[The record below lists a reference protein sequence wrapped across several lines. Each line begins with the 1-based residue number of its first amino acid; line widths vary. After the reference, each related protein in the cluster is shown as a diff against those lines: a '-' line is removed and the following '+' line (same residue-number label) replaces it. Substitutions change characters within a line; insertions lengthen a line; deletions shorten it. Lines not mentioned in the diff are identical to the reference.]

1 VNRDVGAAL
10 AQLTKVNARLSV
22 LGEKQDFEGEDDR
35 LKVCMALC
43 HYFKTEIKI
52 PPRDIRHTI
61 PELVTETLY
70 LSNLR
75 YKEVELGEN
84 WWKKD
89 SGAMLAFTADGKPLA
104 LLPHNF
110 SGYSVYDPETNRMS
124 RLRSALART
133 LSPLALAV
141 FRPFPYKT
149 MRGRDILAFM
159 AGEKIGREL
168 VIMTLFSLLASIVA
182 VIPPIVS
189 AQIFDM
195 IVPHTLRAMLF
206 EVVLVLLCFGI
217 ANTGFTVV
225 TNISISRMLTKI
237 GLSLEGGIWDRL
249 LSLRI
254 PFLGLYTAGELL
266 QKIQGIDRL
275 KNLFSINT
283 LQTLVTALFSFVNI
297 IVLFRL
303 ESGTAS
309 YVLLM
314 FLGLFVVYGL
324 IARKNFEY
332 HRRCID
338 IENREA
344 GFNHQAL
351 EGIQRIKASHAEERV
366 FREWSEYEAEKRY
379 LKGRIKML
387 ENLNESVRMFFQFGS
402 AAAVFY
408 LISRTTNVEVGVF
421 IAFVATFLLL
431 HKAAQRLLKVLDILP
446 EAAALVRSIN
456 PVLKGE
462 SEYNPEKIIPRDM
475 TGTLEVNRLNFHY
488 GEFGRPVLRD
498 ISFRVEDGQSLG
510 IIGPSGCGKSTLLKA
525 LLGFYPLAG
534 GNVFY
539 SAYDLDII
547 ELRYLRRQ
555 LGVVLQ
561 NDSIPMG
568 KICDIITDGDSSV
581 SREDTLRALEKVE
594 LLNEVEALPRGIDTS
609 LEQCAFS
616 DAELQRLMLA
626 RALVKPRRFVF
637 LDEPTACQDSVTRQ
651 RLLEQIYA
659 FPATKVIVTRQ
670 PAVVRRC
677 DSVLLLDRGAVV
689 KQGTFEE
696 VLCSWK
702 QLYSAA

>member
-10 AQLTKVNARLSV
+10 SQLTKVNARLSG

-35 LKVCMALC
+35 IRVCTALC
-43 HYFKTEIKI
+43 RYFKTEIKL
-52 PPRDIRHTI
+52 PPRAAGRTV
-61 PELVTETLY
+61 PELIAETLY

-75 YKEVELGEN
+75 YKEVQLGEK
-84 WWKKD
+84 WWKND
-89 SGAMLAFTADGKPLA
+89 GGAVLVFTAEGKPLA
-104 LLPHNF
+104 LLPHSF

-124 RLRSALART
+124 RLRPALART
-133 LSPLALAV
+133 FSPLALAV
-141 FRPFPYKT
+141 FRPFPYKA
-149 MRGRDILAFM
+149 MGGRDILVFM
-159 AGEKIGREL
+159 AREHIGREL
-168 VIMTLFSLLASIVA
+168 FVMTLFSFLASVAA

-195 IVPHTLRAMLF
+195 IVPNTLRAMLF
-206 EVVLVLLCFGI
+206 EVVLVLLCFDI

-237 GLSLEGGIWDRL
+237 GLSLEGGVWDRL
-249 LSLRI
+249 LSLKI
-254 PFLGLYTAGELL
+254 PFLGLYTAGGLL
-266 QKIQGIDRL
+266 QKIQGVDRL

-283 LQTLVTALFSFVNI
+283 LQTLAAALFSFVNI

-303 ESGTAS
+303 EAGTAS
-309 YVLLM
+309 YVMLM
-314 FLGLFVVYGL
+314 FLGLFIVYGL

-338 IENREA
+338 IENQAA

-351 EGIQRIKASHAEERV
+351 EGIQRIKASRAEERV

-408 LISRTTNVEVGVF
+408 LISRVSNVEVGVF

-431 HKAAQRLLKVLDILP
+431 HKAAQRLLKVLDIVP
-446 EAAALVRSIN
+446 EAAALVRGIN

-475 TGTLEVNRLNFHY
+475 EGSLEVNRLNFHY

-498 ISFRVEDGQSLG
+498 VSFRVEAGQSLG

-534 GNVFY
+534 GKIFY
-539 SAYDLDII
+539 GAYDLDII

-561 NDSIPMG
+561 NGSIPMG
-568 KICDIITDGDSSV
+568 KIYDILADGDPSV
-581 SREDTLRALEKVE
+581 SRKDALWALEKTE
-594 LLNEVEALPRGIDTS
+594 LLHEVQALPGGLDAP
-609 LEQCAFS
+609 LERWAFS

-626 RALVKPRRFVF
+626 RVLVRPRRFIF
-637 LDEPTACQDSVTRQ
+637 LDEPAAYQDSAVRQ
-651 RLLEQIYA
+651 RLLEHIHTA
-659 FPATKVIVTRQ
+659 PAAKIIVAQR
-670 PAVVRRC
+670 PAMVRGC
-677 DSVLLLDRGAVV
+677 DSVLLLDEGAVV
-689 KQGTFEE
+689 TQGSFEE
-696 VLCSWK
+696 VLDSWK
-702 QLYSAA
+702 RLHPAE

>member
-1 VNRDVGAAL
+1 VSRDVSAAL
-10 AQLTKVNARLSV
+10 VRLTKVNARLFG
-22 LGEKQDFEGEDDR
+22 LGEKQNFEGEDNR

-43 HYFKTEIKI
+43 HYFKTEVKI

-61 PELVTETLY
+61 PELITETLY

-75 YKEVELGEN
+75 YKEITLGEK

-89 SGAMLAFTADGKPLA
+89 SGAMLVFTAEGKPLA
-104 LLPHNF
+104 LLPHNI
-110 SGYSVYDPETNRMS
+110 SGYSVYDPEINRMI
-124 RLRSALART
+124 RLKPALAGT
-133 LSPLALAV
+133 FSPLALAV
-141 FRPFPYKT
+141 FRPFPYKP
-149 MRGRDILAFM
+149 MRARDILVFM
-159 AGEKIGREL
+159 ARENIGREL
-168 VIMTLFSLLASIVA
+168 IIMVLFSLLASIVA

-206 EVVLVLLCFGI
+206 EVVLVLLCFDI

-225 TNISISRMLTKI
+225 SNISISRMITKI

-249 LSLRI
+249 LSLKL
-254 PFLGLYTAGELL
+254 PFLDRYTAGELL
-266 QKIQGIDRL
+266 QKIQGINRL
-275 KNLFSINT
+275 KSLISINT
-283 LQTLVTALFSFVNI
+283 LHTLVAALFSFVNI

-303 ESGTAS
+303 ESQTAS

-314 FLGLFVVYGL
+314 FLGLFIVYGF
-324 IARKNFEY
+324 IAYKNFEY

-338 IENREA
+338 IENQAA
-344 GFNHQAL
+344 GFNHQVL
-351 EGIQRIKASHAEERV
+351 EGIQRIKISRAEERV

-402 AAAVFY
+402 VAAVFY
-408 LISRTTNVEVGVF
+408 LISRITNVEVGVF

-431 HKAAQRLLKVLDILP
+431 HKAAQRLLKALDILP

-462 SEYNPEKIIPRDM
+462 SEYNPRKIIPRDM
-475 TGTLEVNRLNFHY
+475 TGALEVNHLNFHY
-488 GEFGRPVLRD
+488 GEFGKPVLRD
-498 ISFRVEDGQSLG
+498 ISFRVEEGQSLG

-534 GNVFY
+534 GKIFY
-539 SAYDLDII
+539 GAYDLDII

-561 NDSIPMG
+561 DSSIPMG
-568 KICDIITDGDSSV
+568 KIHDIIVDGDPSV
-581 SREDTLRALEKVE
+581 SRDDVLRTLEKADM
-594 LLNEVEALPRGIDTS
+594 LNEVQALSRGIDTP
-609 LEQCAFS
+609 LELRAFS

-626 RALVKPRRFVF
+626 RAMVKKRRFVF
-637 LDEPTACQDSVTRQ
+637 FDEPASYQDHVTRQ

-659 FPATKVIVTRQ
+659 FPATKIIVTRR

-677 DSVLLLDRGAVV
+677 DSVLLLDKGAVV
-689 KQGTFEE
+689 KRGSFEE
-696 VLCSWK
+696 VLHSWRN
-702 QLYSAA
+702 LYPAG

>member
-10 AQLTKVNARLSV
+10 VQLTKVNARLSG
-22 LGEKQDFEGEDDR
+22 LGEQQDFAEEDNR

-43 HYFKTEIKI
+43 HYFKTEVKI

-61 PELVTETLY
+61 PDLITETLY

-75 YKEVELGEN
+75 YKDVELGGK

-89 SGAMLAFTADGKPLA
+89 SGAMLVFTAEKKPLA
-104 LLPHNF
+104 LLPSNF
-110 SGYSVYDPETNRMS
+110 SGYSVYNPETNRTS
-124 RLRSALART
+124 RLKPAMAGT
-133 LSPLALAV
+133 FSPRALAV

-149 MRGRDILAFM
+149 MRARDILVFM
-159 AGEKIGREL
+159 ARENIGREL
-168 VIMTLFSLLASIVA
+168 VIMALFSLLASIVA

-206 EVVLVLLCFGI
+206 EVVLVLLCFDI

-225 TNISISRMLTKI
+225 TNISISRMFTKI

-249 LSLRI
+249 LSLKI

-266 QKIQGIDRL
+266 QKIQGVDRL

-303 ESGTAS
+303 EAGTAG

-324 IARKNFEY
+324 ITRKNFEY

-351 EGIQRIKASHAEERV
+351 EGMLRIKASHAEERV

-408 LISRTTNVEVGVF
+408 LISRISNVEVGVF

-431 HKAAQRLLKVLDILP
+431 HKAAQRLLKALNILP
-446 EAAALVRSIN
+446 EAAALARSIN
-456 PVLKGE
+456 PVLMGE
-462 SEYNPEKIIPRDM
+462 SEYNPEKIIPKDM
-475 TGTLEVNRLNFHY
+475 TGVLEVNHLNFHY
-488 GEFGRPVLRD
+488 GEFGLPVLRD
-498 ISFRVEDGQSLG
+498 ISFRVEEGQSLG

-534 GNVFY
+534 GKIFY
-539 SAYDLDII
+539 DAYDLDII

-561 NDSIPMG
+561 NGSIPMG
-568 KICDIITDGDSSV
+568 KIHDIITDNDPSV
-581 SREDTLRALEKVE
+581 PQEDVLLALEKAE
-594 LLNEVEALPRGIDTS
+594 LLNEVRVLPRGADTP
-609 LEQCAFS
+609 LEYCSFS

-626 RALVKPRRFVF
+626 RAIVKPRRFVF
-637 LDEPTACQDSVTRQ
+637 FDEPAGCQDSVTRQ
-651 RLLEQIYA
+651 RLLEHIYA
-659 FPATKVIVTRQ
+659 FPATKVIVSQRSAT
-670 PAVVRRC
+670 VKRC
-677 DSVLLLDRGAVV
+677 DSVLLLDRGIVV
-689 KQGTFEE
+689 K
-696 VLCSWK
+696 L
-702 QLYSAA
+702 

>member
-1 VNRDVGAAL
+1 MNPIINHDVEAAL
-10 AQLTKVNARLSV
+10 AQLTKVNARLSG
-22 LGEKQDFEGEDDR
+22 LGEKQNFEGKDDW

-43 HYFKTEIKI
+43 HYFKTEVKI
-52 PPRDIRHTI
+52 PPRDMHHAI
-61 PELVTETLY
+61 PELITETLY

-75 YKEVELGEN
+75 HKEVELAGR

-89 SGAMLAFTADGKPLA
+89 SGAMLVFTADGKALA
-104 LLPHNF
+104 LLPNNF
-110 SGYSVYDPETNRMS
+110 SGYSVYDPETNRTS
-124 RLRSALART
+124 RLSPALAGT
-133 LSPLALAV
+133 FSHSALAV

-149 MRGRDILAFM
+149 MRPRDILMFM
-159 AGEKIGREL
+159 AREKIGKEL
-168 VIMTLFSLLASIVA
+168 VIMVLFSLLASIVA

-195 IVPHTLRAMLF
+195 IVPHTLRAMLI
-206 EVVLVLLCFGI
+206 EVVLVLLCFDI
-217 ANTGFTVV
+217 ANTSFTVV
-225 TNISISRMLTKI
+225 TNISISRIITKI
-237 GLSLEGGIWDRL
+237 GLSLEGGVWDRL

-254 PFLGLYTAGELL
+254 PFLSLYTVGELL

-283 LQTLVTALFSFVNI
+283 LQTLVAALFSFVNI

-303 ESGTAS
+303 EAGTAV

-314 FLGLFVVYGL
+314 FLGLFIVYGL

-338 IENREA
+338 IENRAA

-351 EGIQRIKASHAEERV
+351 EGIQRIKASRAEERV

-408 LISRTTNVEVGVF
+408 LVFRIKDVEVGVF

-431 HKAAQRLLKVLDILP
+431 HKAAQRLLKALNILP

-456 PVLKGE
+456 PLLKGE

-475 TGTLEVNRLNFHY
+475 TGVLEVNHIHFRY
-488 GEFGRPVLRD
+488 GEYGRPILRD
-498 ISFRVEDGQSLG
+498 ISFRIEEGQSLG
-510 IIGPSGCGKSTLLKA
+510 IIGPSGSGKSTLFKA
-525 LLGFYPLAG
+525 LLGFYPLAAG
-534 GNVFY
+534 KVFY
-539 SAYDLDII
+539 GAYDLDII

-561 NDSIPMG
+561 NSSIPVG
-568 KICDIITDGDSSV
+568 KIRDIIADSDPTV
-581 SREDTLRALEKVE
+581 TREDILQALEKTD
-594 LLNEVEALPRGIDTS
+594 LLNEVNALQHGLDTP
-609 LEQCAFS
+609 LEHCAFS

-626 RALVKPRRFVF
+626 RATVKPRRFLF
-637 LDEPTACQDSVTRQ
+637 LDEPAAYQDSATRQ
-651 RLLEQIYA
+651 HLLDHIHT
-659 FPATKVIVTRQ
+659 FPATKIILTQ
-670 PAVVRRC
+670 HPAALKHC
-677 DSVLLLDRGAVV
+677 DTILHLIE
-689 KQGTFEE
+689 GTIRHG
-696 VLCSWK
+696 V
-702 QLYSAA
+702 

>member
-1 VNRDVGAAL
+1 VNRNVSAAL
-10 AQLTKVNARLSV
+10 AQLTRVNARLSG

-35 LKVCMALC
+35 LKVCAALC

-52 PPRDIRHTI
+52 PPRDIRHAI

-75 YKEVELGEN
+75 HKEVELGEK

-89 SGAMLAFTADGKPLA
+89 SGAMLVFAPGGKPLA

-110 SGYSVYDPETNRMS
+110 SGYSVYDPETNRTS
-124 RLRSALART
+124 RLRPALART
-133 LSPLALAV
+133 FSPLALAV
-141 FRPFPYKT
+141 FRPFPYKA

-168 VIMTLFSLLASIVA
+168 VVMTLFSLLASIVA
-182 VIPPIVS
+182 VIPPVVS

-195 IVPHTLRAMLF
+195 IIPNTLRTMIF
-206 EVVLVLLCFGI
+206 EVVLVLLCFDI

-237 GLSLEGGIWDRL
+237 GLSLEGGVWDRL

-254 PFLGLYTAGELL
+254 PFLGRYTAGELL

-283 LQTLVTALFSFVNI
+283 LHTLVAALFSFVNI

-303 ESGTAS
+303 EAQTAS

-314 FLGLFVVYGL
+314 FLGLFIVYGL
-324 IARKNFEY
+324 IAHKNFAY

-338 IENREA
+338 IETRAA

-351 EGIQRIKASHAEERV
+351 EGIERIKASRAEERV

-387 ENLNESVRMFFQFGS
+387 ENLNESARMFFQFGS

-408 LISRTTNVEVGVF
+408 LISRISDVEVGVF

-431 HKAAQRLLKVLDILP
+431 HKAAQRLLKALDMLP

-475 TGTLEVNRLNFHY
+475 TGTLELNRLNFHY

-498 ISFRVEDGQSLG
+498 ISFRVEEGQSLG
-510 IIGPSGCGKSTLLKA
+510 IIGPSGCGKSTLFKA

-534 GNVFY
+534 GKVFY
-539 SAYDLDII
+539 GAYDLDTI

-561 NDSIPMG
+561 NSSIPMG
-568 KICDIITDGDSSV
+568 KIRDILTDGDPSV
-581 SREDTLRALEKVE
+581 SGEDALRALEKTE
-594 LLNEVEALPRGIDTS
+594 LLGEVEALPRGMDTS
-609 LEQCAFS
+609 LEHCAFS
-616 DAELQRLMLA
+616 EAELQRLMLA

-637 LDEPTACQDSVTRQ
+637 LDEPTAWQDGVTRQ
-651 RLLEQIYA
+651 RLLEHIYS
-659 FPATKVIVTRQ
+659 FPATKIIVTQQ

-677 DSVLLLDRGAVV
+677 DSVLLLDQGAVA
-689 KQGTFEE
+689 QWGSFEE
-696 VLCSWK
+696 VLLSWK
-702 QLYSAA
+702 RLYPA

>member
-1 VNRDVGAAL
+1 
-10 AQLTKVNARLSV
+10 
-22 LGEKQDFEGEDDR
+22 
-35 LKVCMALC
+35 
-43 HYFKTEIKI
+43 
-52 PPRDIRHTI
+52 
-61 PELVTETLY
+61 
-70 LSNLR
+70 
-75 YKEVELGEN
+75 
-84 WWKKD
+84 
-89 SGAMLAFTADGKPLA
+89 
-104 LLPHNF
+104 
-110 SGYSVYDPETNRMS
+110 
-124 RLRSALART
+124 
-133 LSPLALAV
+133 
-141 FRPFPYKT
+141 
-149 MRGRDILAFM
+149 
-159 AGEKIGREL
+159 
-168 VIMTLFSLLASIVA
+168 
-182 VIPPIVS
+182 
-189 AQIFDM
+189 
-195 IVPHTLRAMLF
+195 
-206 EVVLVLLCFGI
+206 
-217 ANTGFTVV
+217 
-225 TNISISRMLTKI
+225 
-237 GLSLEGGIWDRL
+237 
-249 LSLRI
+249 
-254 PFLGLYTAGELL
+254 
-266 QKIQGIDRL
+266 
-275 KNLFSINT
+275 
-283 LQTLVTALFSFVNI
+283 
-297 IVLFRL
+297 
-303 ESGTAS
+303 
-309 YVLLM
+309 M
-314 FLGLFVVYGL
+314 FLGLFIVYGL

-344 GFNHQAL
+344 SFNHQAL

-408 LISRTTNVEVGVF
+408 LISRISNVEVGVF

-446 EAAALVRSIN
+446 EASALVRSIN

-475 TGTLEVNRLNFHY
+475 TGALEVNRLNFHY

-498 ISFRVEDGQSLG
+498 ISFQVEEGQSLG

-568 KICDIITDGDSSV
+568 KIRDIITDGDPSV
-581 SREDTLRALEKVE
+581 SHEDTLRALEKAE

-651 RLLEQIYA
+651 RLLEQIYG

-677 DSVLLLDRGAVV
+677 DSVLLLDRGTVV
-689 KQGTFEE
+689 KQGSFEE